1 MRCATNP
8 CGTLHAPNPRWGC
21 YNYEVIKVKHQ
32 MTATQV
38 ELKTETQDFI
48 AELVENSYC
57 EEDIY
62 DFIEEQGEDN
72 LVNFYEEYCEFGES
86 HSYDAVDA
94 FVAEFGIQS
103 IAGFEDAYR
112 GEYSSKADYA
122 EQYVTHCYTTD
133 LPGFVEVD
141 WKATFDNMD
150 CVYVDGFVFD
160 TQF

>member
-1 MRCATNP
+1 
-8 CGTLHAPNPRWGC
+8 
-21 YNYEVIKVKHQ
+21 

-72 LVNFYEEYCEFGES
+72 LVNYYEDYCELGEEY
-86 HSYDAVDA
+86 SYDAVDA

-112 GEYSSKADYA
+112 GGYSSKADYA
-122 EQYVTHCYTTD
+122 EQYVTDCYTTD

-141 WKATFDNMD
+141 WEATFDNMD
-150 CVYVDGFVFD
+150 CVFTEDGFVFD